1 MGNTNNSQ
9 TEKGTEPKISSTY
22 QSALSIEQSTRAE
35 AAGSHELTMP
45 GQTEH
50 QKKPK
55 PNKFKKTHTHKTN
68 QKNEKQNQKKR

>member
-45 GQTEH
+45 GQTKH
-50 QKKPK
+50 
-55 PNKFKKTHTHKTN
+55 
-68 QKNEKQNQKKR
+68 QNQNQTN